1 MVDEIVKM
9 IEENTTEEIEAEMGV
24 SDYIRMKHKG
34 KGLGFKKC
42 KEEII
47 NYAQKYQVNIPN
59 YFESVI
65 GIFDDEVEDND
76 KTIR

>member
-1 MVDEIVKM
+1 MRL
-9 IEENTTEEIEAEMGV
+9 
-24 SDYIRMKHKG
+24 SDYITLRHNG

-42 KEEII
+42 REEIMSD
-47 NYAQKYQVNIPN
+47 AQKYQVNIPN

-76 KTIR
+76 KSIR